1 MLAEELVGDG
11 EEQAGAV
18 ARLAAPRLARGDW
31 VDAAAAAPV
40 YVRNKVAL
48 TVSERLAKGGRA

>member
-1 MLAEELVGDG
+1 MPD
-11 EEQAGAV
+11 AGAV
-18 ARLAAPRLARGDW
+18 ARLAAPRLARGEW

-48 TVSERLAKGGRA
+48 TVTERLAKGGRA